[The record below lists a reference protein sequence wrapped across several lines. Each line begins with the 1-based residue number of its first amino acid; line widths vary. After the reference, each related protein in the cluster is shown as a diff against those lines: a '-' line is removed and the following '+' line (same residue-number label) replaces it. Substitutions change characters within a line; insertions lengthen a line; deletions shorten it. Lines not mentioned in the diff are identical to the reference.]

1 MSMVLAKMDEWQCN
15 KIFLATEDKNIVQIF
30 KQIFGD
36 LCSTFDKA
44 YVDYNVEKFI
54 TSQRID
60 RANDYFLQGKEYLIE
75 IVLLAMCNSLVSAR
89 CFGSVGAMIIAD
101 NFDHTYFFNL
111 GRYGVI
117 SLD

>member
-1 MSMVLAKMDEWQCN
+1 MVLAKMDEWQCN

-36 LCSTFDKA
+36 LCLTFDKA

-75 IVLLAMCNSLVSAR
+75 IVLLTMCNSLVSAR

-101 NFDHTYFFNL
+101 KFEHTYFFNL
-111 GRYGVI
+111 GRYGMI
-117 SLD
+117 TLD